1 MQEPVSVSVSRG
13 TRAVL
18 ECSATVGQQYNTV
31 TRQPAYAAW
40 VKHGREVEDS
50 ARIKVSQQWTDDDIV
65 LHLRLEISPTNDSD
79 EGDYTCKVKNQY
91 GVLEREVTL
100 TVEDDIEDRNEN
112 LVKKEISSIFRK
124 QIKLYSMLAR
134 FVMKYSIQ
142 KRAKVD
148 FTLKIFSQ
156 ATQCGPGCSEAGG
169 TGMELI
175 TEP

>member
-1 MQEPVSVSVSRG
+1 MSVSRG
-13 TRAVL
+13 GRAVL

-40 VKHGREVEDS
+40 VKQGREVQDS

-148 FTLKIFSQ
+148 FYT
-156 ATQCGPGCSEAGG
+156 
-169 TGMELI
+169 
-175 TEP
+175 